1 MSSNQMQPDPD
12 SLLKRAARELLLPL
26 ARLCVGRGLPFA
38 QAEELFKEA
47 YVQAAREARRAGG
60 ASAARDVSRVATATG
75 LHRREVTR
83 ISAALEPRSVQR
95 PAAVTQVFSRW
106 LSDPAF
112 RHRNGRLRRLPRQG
126 AAPSFDSLSQ
136 SITRHVHPRAVLD
149 ELVRRGLVR
158 LLDDGETVE
167 ALTDRIVPTD
177 DQARLF
183 EFLGANAGDHMAA
196 AVDNVLHA
204 EEAGFLRHVEQAIFS
219 NSMSLHGLQ
228 KARVLMQQQWTRMLA
243 AVVPALEK
251 MIEDDRTAGRSA
263 DHRIRV
269 GLYSY
274 GEPLRQED
282 EHVPE

>member
-1 MSSNQMQPDPD
+1 MSRNQLQPDSD
-12 SLLKRAARELLLPL
+12 SLLQRAAREVLLPL
-26 ARLCVGRGLPFA
+26 ARLCVGRGFPFA
-38 QAEELFKEA
+38 RAEELFKQA
-47 YVQAAREARRAGG
+47 YVQAAREARWAQGV
-60 ASAARDVSRVATATG
+60 AATRDVSRVAAATG

-83 ISAALEPRSVQR
+83 ISAELRPRSVQR

-106 LSDPAF
+106 LSDPGF
-112 RHRNGRLRRLPRQG
+112 RHRNGRIRRLSRQG
-126 AAPSFDSLSQ
+126 VAPSFETLSR
-136 SITRHVHPRAVLD
+136 SVTRHVHPRAVLD

-204 EEAGFLRHVEQAIFS
+204 QEPGFQRHVEQAIFS
-219 NSMSLHGLQ
+219 DSMSLHGLQ
-228 KARVLMQQQWTRMLA
+228 RTRVLMQQQWKQMLA

-251 MIEDDRTAGRSA
+251 MIEDDRAAGRSA
-263 DHRIRV
+263 EHRIRV

-274 GEPLRQED
+274 GEPLRTED